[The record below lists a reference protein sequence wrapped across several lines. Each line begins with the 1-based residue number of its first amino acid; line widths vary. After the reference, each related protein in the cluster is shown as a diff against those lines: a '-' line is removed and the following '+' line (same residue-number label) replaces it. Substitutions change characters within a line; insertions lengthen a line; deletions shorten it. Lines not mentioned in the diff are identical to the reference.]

1 MASGEGAD
9 GSLTRVKSTPGQG
22 GASSALS
29 KVVVG
34 ARVPWQSELLV
45 ALRSGCA
52 GLELIP
58 QGVKWRLF
66 SLYLVHRFHFTGSF
80 RLRFKD
86 GG

>member
-9 GSLTRVKSTPGQG
+9 GSLTRGKLTPGQG

-34 ARVPWQSELLV
+34 ARVPWQSGLLV

-52 GLELIP
+52 GLELIS
-58 QGVKWRLF
+58 QGIKW
-66 SLYLVHRFHFTGSF
+66 
-80 RLRFKD
+80 
-86 GG
+86 